1 MKTEEKETL
10 MALNL
15 LDASVYFLFLYVCLI
30 KITNKD
36 MSRISQIA
44 KGFEFCTSLPN
55 HRSKLNRDNLT
66 WTWYIV
72 GAPEKLID
80 RVSEFASDEL
90 IAGCHIKALL
100 LST

>member
-1 MKTEEKETL
+1 MEKKKRRKGTVN
-10 MALNL
+10 ALNL

-55 HRSKLNRDNLT
+55 RRSKSSRDNLT
-66 WTWYIV
+66 WTWYICR
-72 GAPEKLID
+72 GAREIN
-80 RVSEFASDEL
+80 
-90 IAGCHIKALL
+90 
-100 LST
+100 